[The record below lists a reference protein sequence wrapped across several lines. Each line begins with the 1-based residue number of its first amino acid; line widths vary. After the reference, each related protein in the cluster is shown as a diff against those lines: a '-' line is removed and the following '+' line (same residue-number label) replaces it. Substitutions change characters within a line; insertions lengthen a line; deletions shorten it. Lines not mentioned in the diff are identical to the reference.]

1 VAPQHRHPERRQSG
15 RPGIETFPKLPLPYN
30 GPDTHIREE
39 KKAHLM
45 RDTNRQ
51 GTVGRRRRLRT
62 GLIVSALLGIVLVA
76 TACAGGSNGPGVAGQ
91 GSSTTPSASPSVDR
105 MDAALAYAKCMRE
118 HGISDF
124 PDPQPGGGIAIQ
136 AGPGSDLD
144 PDNPQFKA
152 ADEACRSLLPT
163 PSEEDQQRDFADMLR
178 YAQCMRE
185 HGIPDFP
192 DPKPGEGISISADQ
206 GSDLDPNNPQ
216 FQAANKACGG
226 PGKPD
231 TSEQTNGGTP

>member
-1 VAPQHRHPERRQSG
+1 LSAPGAEAVGQA
-15 RPGIETFPKLPLPYN
+15 GIETFPKPPPAYN

-39 KKAHLM
+39 KEDHMM
-45 RDTNRQ
+45 RSADRYRD
-51 GTVGRRRRLRT
+51 VGQMPRLRRT
-62 GLIVSALLGIVLVA
+62 GLFVSALLAIVLLA
-76 TACAGGSNGPGVAGQ
+76 TACAGGPSGPGVAGQ
-91 GSSTTPSASPSVDR
+91 GASSSPSASPSGDPR
-105 MDAALAYAKCMRE
+105 DAELAYSKCMRE
-118 HGISDF
+118 HGITDF

-152 ADEACRSLLPT
+152 ADEACKSLLPT
-163 PSEEDQQRDFADMLR
+163 PSKEDQQREFANMLR

-185 HGIPDFP
+185 HGIADFP

-216 FQAANKACGG
+216 FQAANRACGG

-231 TSEQTNGGTP
+231 TSEQTSGGTP